1 MNEQNAHEIER
12 GCEACIEA
20 LAECYRLSGADD
32 DGNEGWRIAPF
43 AVAEVRRLRVE
54 SDAEIERL
62 TAQVTELREENDA
75 LRFPCGNDRRIPGD
89 PDESWCCDCCGD
101 LHEAKGRIEDLTE
114 ENERMAGS
122 LQVLNEDYEKMS
134 RLVTTLRSQVTEL
147 QAANTR
153 EVERRREAEAK
164 VDDVLQSVIA
174 EIARAVAKFP
184 TWPTDPLHAVAV
196 LGEEYGELQKAILQH
211 VYEPHKSTAADVRE
225 EAIQTAAMAIRFA
238 RSLDRYDYA
247 RCEQHSQGGAE

>member
-1 MNEQNAHEIER
+1 MNEQNTLKLVEQEER
-12 GCEACIEA
+12 ASVSMWEVHTCNGKPAPDCAACWAAAYEPLEAYRAE
-20 LAECYRLSGADD
+20 LA
-32 DGNEGWRIAPF
+32 
-43 AVAEVRRLRVE
+43 
-54 SDAEIERL
+54 RL
-62 TAQVTELREENDA
+62 TAQVTELQ
-75 LRFPCGNDRRIPGD
+75 
-89 PDESWCCDCCGD
+89 S
-101 LHEAKGRIEDLTE
+101 
-114 ENERMAGS
+114 
-122 LQVLNEDYEKMS
+122 
-134 RLVTTLRSQVTEL
+134 
-147 QAANTR
+147 ANTR